1 MLALFNFL
9 QMSYSN
15 YSLSI
20 EPKNYVEV
28 LKTKAF
34 LIEET
39 GN

>member
-1 MLALFNFL
+1 MLALFNVL
-9 QMSYSN
+9 RISYSHH
-15 YSLSI
+15 SLSI